1 MICHEP
7 GVLPGSEY
15 FIGHQDS
22 RFDPALH
29 PAVMLCG
36 HYHCISGPDL
46 TPPCTLLS
54 CCADI
59 ITAFQVMALTA
70 LGMNTVLF
78 VISATV

>member
-36 HYHCISGPDL
+36 HYHCVSGG
-46 TPPCTLLS
+46 S
-54 CCADI
+54 VQMKDI
-59 ITAFQVMALTA
+59 
-70 LGMNTVLF
+70 
-78 VISATV
+78 VIK